1 MDFPYSKEVSDHL
14 ELILSSPQHAYL
26 LYGSKGVGKR
36 LAALKIAAGLIKE
49 SKILSVQNFAHPN
62 LIQVQLVEGK
72 KAISILQIREL
83 TERIWRTSFDP
94 SLPKVVII
102 EYFDSASVEASNA
115 LLKNLEDTPPQTIFL
130 LIADSLELVL
140 PTIRSR
146 SELVFF
152 SQPPQD
158 IVLEYFNDQYSLDDH
173 EMEDIIHVA
182 HGLPSVIE
190 ELINSEE
197 KLKKIK
203 KIQTMAEKFVN
214 ANITE
219 RFLIA
224 QEVHIQKVTTEFL
237 TELIYA
243 TREQSTILVE
253 GERGIADL
261 EKIMQAETQFASNVN
276 TRSLIENLALQL
288 T

>member
-1 MDFPYSKEVSDHL
+1 MDFPYSREVNNHL
-14 ELILSSPQHAYL
+14 ELIMSTPQHAYL
-26 LYGSKGVGKR
+26 LYGPKGVGKH
-36 LAALKIAAGLIKE
+36 LAALTIAAGLIKE
-49 SKILSVQNFAHPN
+49 SKILSVQDFAHPN
-62 LIQVQLVEGK
+62 LIQVRPVEGK

-83 TERIWRTSFDP
+83 TQRIWRTSFDP
-94 SLPKVVII
+94 SVPKVVII
-102 EYFDSASVEASNA
+102 ESFDSTSVEASNA
-115 LLKNLEDTPPQTIFL
+115 LLKNLEDTPLQTIFL

-146 SELVFF
+146 SELVYF
-152 SQPPQD
+152 SLPPQD
-158 IVLEYFNDQYSLDDH
+158 IVLEYFNDKYSLDDK

-182 HGLPSVIE
+182 HGLPSVIK

-197 KLKKIK
+197 RLAQTKS
-203 KIQTMAEKFVN
+203 IQIMAEKFVN
-214 ANITE
+214 ATTTE

-224 QEVHIQKVTTEFL
+224 QEVHVQKVTAEFL
-237 TELIYA
+237 SEVIYA

-276 TRSLIENLALQL
+276 ARSLIENLALQL
-288 T
+288 I